1 MRLCRCFLPFASC
14 LMTICLIA
22 SSPQLLNTV
31 QRYKKKSIYANKKTK
46 KQKTLLYISNQEKV
60 KNKFGTFK
68 KMLYLCRRVQLI
80 AVGWALQNITKNY
93 TLYIVMSKHLV
104 IVESPT
110 KAKTIGK
117 FLGSD
122 YQIMSSQ
129 GHIRDIE
136 GMGKNSI
143 GIDFKNDYQPHY
155 VIDAQKEQLVAQLRK
170 AAQKA
175 KTIWLASDED
185 REGEAI
191 AWHLKEVLELPA
203 ENTHR
208 IVFHEITKTA
218 IEEAL
223 QHPRDIDYNLVDAQQ
238 ARRVLDRI
246 VGFELSPVLWKKVTT
261 GLSAGRVQSVAV
273 RLIVEREQEIE
284 AFESQA
290 HYRLTATFAG
300 ETASGEQVSFDTE
313 LNHRFASKEEALA
326 FLEAC
331 QKQSYTLSSVTHKQ
345 GRRSPAPPFT
355 TSSLQQEAARKLHF
369 TVSKTM
375 RLAQSL
381 YEAGHITYMRTD
393 SVNLS
398 NLALNTAKEEILKE
412 YGATYHRSRKYQTT
426 SKGAQEAHEAI
437 RPTYMSVASAG
448 NNNDERRLYD
458 LIRKRA
464 LATQMA
470 DAETDT
476 TRVEVAMS
484 DMPYL
489 WVATHEVV
497 TFDGFM
503 RVYTQSTD
511 DDNAADSM
519 GMQSLAQLEAPM
531 ACQLGTVHA
540 QESFSKAPLRY
551 NDATLVKRMEELGIG
566 RPSTYATVI
575 ETIQSRQYVVKGNVE
590 GKKRSYNVLT
600 LQGNKISDKT
610 KSEIVGAD
618 TGKFLPTD
626 LGRITNNFLVEQFP
640 TILSYDFT
648 ARSEESFDAIAEGEA
663 NWVKTVDEFYQ
674 TFHPLIAQVPSG
686 KMAAR
691 VIGKHPETG
700 EVVLARITKNG
711 PCVQIGDS
719 DEQKPRFASLQK
731 GQSIFTITLDE
742 ALALFATALPYT
754 LTTWNGQEVVI
765 GEGKFGPYVRC
776 DKTFVSIP
784 KGQNPHTIS
793 AEAAIALLENHQQQ
807 QLPIHDFGDIQVLNG
822 RYGAYIKTAEG
833 NYRIPRSIDAHTLS
847 KEQCQELIAAGNNTT
862 KTQKPYKRY
871 AKK

>member
-1 MRLCRCFLPFASC
+1 MSARSALTAEKN
-14 LMTICLIA
+14 I
-22 SSPQLLNTV
+22 
-31 QRYKKKSIYANKKTK
+31 KKELS
-46 KQKTLLYISNQEKV
+46 
-60 KNKFGTFK
+60 
-68 KMLYLCRRVQLI
+68 
-80 AVGWALQNITKNY
+80 NY
-93 TLYIVMSKHLV
+93 TLYIVMSKNLV

-136 GMGKNSI
+136 GIGKNSI
-143 GIDFKNDYQPHY
+143 GIDFEKGYQPNY
-155 VIDAQKEQLVAQLRK
+155 VVDSQKEQLVESLKK
-170 AAQKA
+170 AAKKA
-175 KTIWLASDED
+175 ETIWLASDED

-191 AWHLKEVLELPA
+191 AWHLQEVLDLPA
-203 ENTHR
+203 DRTHR
-208 IVFHEITKTA
+208 IVFHEITKSA
-218 IEEAL
+218 INEAL
-223 QHPRDIDYNLVDAQQ
+223 LHPRSIDYNLVNAQQ

-284 AFESQA
+284 NFKSTAQ
-290 HYRLTATFAG
+290 YRLNAVFAG
-300 ETASGEQVSFDTE
+300 QTETGQPVQFSTE
-313 LNHRFASKEEALA
+313 LNHRFSTKEEALA
-326 FLEAC
+326 FLENC
-331 QKQSYTLSSVTHKQ
+331 QHQVFTLTSVSHKQ
-345 GRRSPAPPFT
+345 GHRSPAPPFT

-375 RLAQSL
+375 RLAQAL

-398 NLALNTAKEEILKE
+398 SLALNTAKEEILKE
-412 YGATYHRSRKYQTT
+412 YGATYHRTRKYQTT

-448 NNNDERRLYD
+448 NNHDERRLYD

-476 TRVEVAMS
+476 TRVEVSMS
-484 DMPYL
+484 NAPYL

-511 DDNAADSM
+511 EEAGAESL
-519 GMQSLAQLEAPM
+519 GMQSLAQLQAPM
-531 ACQLGTVHA
+531 ECTLHTAQA
-540 QESFSKAPLRY
+540 QESFTKAPLRY

-575 ETIQSRQYVVKGNVE
+575 ETIQSRQYVAKGNVE
-590 GKKRSYNVLT
+590 GYKRSYNILT

-626 LGRITNNFLVEQFP
+626 LGRITNNFLVEHFP

-648 ARSEESFDAIAEGEA
+648 AQSEESFDTIAAGET
-663 NWVKTVDEFYQ
+663 NWVQTVDSFYQ
-674 TFHPLIAQVPSG
+674 AFHPLIQQVPSG

-691 VIGKHPETG
+691 VIGNHPDTG
-700 EVVLARITKNG
+700 EVVVARITKNG

-719 DEQKPRFASLQK
+719 DDQKPRFASLQK
-731 GQSIFTITLDE
+731 GQSIFTITLAE
-742 ALALFATALPYT
+742 ALALFETAFPYT
-754 LTTWNGQEVVI
+754 LTQWNGKDVVV
-765 GEGKFGPYVRC
+765 GEGKYGPYVRYE
-776 DKTFVSIP
+776 KSFVSIP
-784 KGQNPHTIS
+784 KNMDPRAITPE
-793 AEAAIALLENHQQQ
+793 EAIELLEKQQQQ
-807 QLPIHDFGDIQVLNG
+807 QLPIHVFGDIQVLNG
-822 RYGAYIKTAEG
+822 KYGAYIKTAEG
-833 NYRIPRSIDAHTLS
+833 NYKIPRSTDVQTLTQ
-847 KEQCQELIAAGNNTT
+847 EQCMEIIASANTT
-862 KTQKPYKRY
+862 AKPKKTFTKRY
-871 AKK
+871 TKK